1 MNSQEYQNKK
11 AILFPQRCKKGFGC
25 ENFLLGADSRSLRK
39 LANIISEKPFLP
51 KVLRKDF
58 VLCNYRNLYDHII
71 SIVLMGN
78 GAYSN
83 LLCDVLREIGEGHS
97 NR

>member
-39 LANIISEKPFLP
+39 LANIISVKPFH
-51 KVLRKDF
+51 KVLRKAV
-58 VLCNYRNLYDHII
+58 VLCYYMRMYHHIN
-71 SIVLMGN
+71 SIVRMGN
-78 GAYSN
+78 GAFSN
-83 LLCDVLREIGEGHS
+83 LLFDVHWGNGEGHS
-97 NR
+97 KR